1 MFWSVISIV
10 LHAKDDNFKPSMGEQ
25 TRHLCY
31 AKQIWSIKGMVGAA
45 VGGLM
50 NPLIKGTFMKS
61 VLNEVLIVFQIV
73 LSEVLKH
80 NIC

>member
-31 AKQIWSIKGMVGAA
+31 AKQIWSIEGMVGAA

-73 LSEVLKH
+73 LSEVLKY